1 MISCLI
7 KLSFRGRSFVAR
19 LCTLTNDA
27 GDHGERRGPIYRALG
42 VGESMPHAPMHL
54 FISMIAPIICFFL
67 GVHMHP
73 AYYLIWKFPVAWL

>member
-19 LCTLTNDA
+19 YGA
-27 GDHGERRGPIYRALG
+27 GDHRERRGPIYRALG
-42 VGESMPHAPMHL
+42 VGESIPHAPMNL
-54 FISMIAPIICFFL
+54 FISMIAPIIRFL
-67 GVHMHP
+67 GVHTHP